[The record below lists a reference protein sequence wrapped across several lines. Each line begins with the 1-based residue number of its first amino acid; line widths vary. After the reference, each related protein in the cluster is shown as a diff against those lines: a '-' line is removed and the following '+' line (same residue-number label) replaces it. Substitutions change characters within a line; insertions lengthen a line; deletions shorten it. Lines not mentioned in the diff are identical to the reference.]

1 MSRTPFK
8 MKGYS
13 YPGTSPVKKG
23 EATTPYSQEA
33 QNLLRA
39 VPNEEAFNK
48 LSEVD
53 QKGFVKAAKKA
64 GLPMTTVK
72 KKSPIE
78 QSDKPW
84 LDSTKEDPV
93 LYGKT
98 YPEIK
103 VQGTKKKWGMKTGK
117 RTSPQELKEPGGV
130 RTGAQRASNIL
141 TVDQLNR
148 MSQQTAE
155 TATQIAI
162 QTATHQKPKAK
173 AGKFNPANLARH
185 RLIDTD
191 IKFNPKKQ
199 GYKFD

>member
-23 EATTPYSQEA
+23 EATTQYTQA
-33 QNLLRA
+33 QKNLLKA

-48 LSEVD
+48 LSKVD
-53 QKGFVKAAKKA
+53 QKGFTEAAKKA
-64 GLPMTTVK
+64 GLPMKTVK

-84 LDSTKEDPV
+84 LDSTKGDPI

-98 YPEIK
+98 YPEVK
-103 VQGTKKKWGMKTGK
+103 VQGTKKKWGMKTG
-117 RTSPQELKEPGGV
+117 RTSPQELKEP
-130 RTGAQRASNIL
+130 SNIL

-148 MSQQTAE
+148 MRQQTAE
-155 TATQIAI
+155 TTKKLP
-162 QTATHQKPKAK
+162 HQKPKAK